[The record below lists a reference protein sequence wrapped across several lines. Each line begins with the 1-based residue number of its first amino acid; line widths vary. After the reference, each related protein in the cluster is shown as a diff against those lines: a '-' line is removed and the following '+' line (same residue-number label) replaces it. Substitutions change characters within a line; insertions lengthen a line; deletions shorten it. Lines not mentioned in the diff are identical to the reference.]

1 MLVAE
6 HLITSIQAP
15 TVGLTLQICE
25 ICSETLS
32 SELMQNHMGGHIL
45 RKFRGVQQAGEHL
58 EMVCQL
64 QLNFIY
70 SKHDFRFPPSILAA
84 FVVNRA

>member
-15 TVGLTLQICE
+15 TVGPTLQICE
-25 ICSETLS
+25 IYSETVS

-45 RKFRGVQQAGEHL
+45 RKLRGVQRAGEHL
-58 EMVCQL
+58 EMVC
-64 QLNFIY
+64 
-70 SKHDFRFPPSILAA
+70 
-84 FVVNRA
+84 